1 VADRAY
7 NKDMSN
13 HLNFSTLP
21 ATLTALAAEE
31 DLTLVETSRA
41 YNGDAI
47 VREDGAG
54 LCFIITPDYPIAP
67 ITFYYTNADGRRNH
81 RAFRDLDKALSAGL
95 DFIYG

>member
-1 VADRAY
+1 
-7 NKDMSN
+7 M
-13 HLNFSTLP
+13 NFTSLP
-21 ATLTALAAEE
+21 AALTALAAEE

-41 YNGDAI
+41 YNGGAI

-54 LCFIITPDYPIAP
+54 LGFIVTPDYPIAP

-81 RAFRDLDKALSAGL
+81 RDFRDLDKALAAGL